1 MLSELARHH
10 AAGVFLSITTLDTEL
25 RKVMEPRTSPPA
37 ARLAAIRELAAAG
50 IPVGVNVAPI
60 IPGLTDHEMPA
71 ILKAAAEAGATS
83 AGYTVVRLPYAVAPL
98 FEKWLETHF
107 PDRKEKVL
115 NRLRAMRGGKLYDAQ
130 WGKRF
135 SGEGIFAEQIAQ
147 MFEVARRKA
156 GIQKRQAANFPR
168 RHFVVQAARNF
179 RYSPD
184 VQTLVEDF
192 LQYLRHER
200 GQSDNTAKTYAALLG
215 KFTAWAAKQNL
226 TDWKSVE
233 LKHLMAFLQHERARP
248 LADEPEESTKRLS
261 GESVYLEIAALR
273 AFYKFAENEK
283 FLPANIAENL
293 SLPRRWKRLPKALS
307 NDEIAKLLA
316 PETPETPENL
326 CDQAILELAYASGL
340 RLSELKN
347 LRLEQ
352 LHLDAGFI
360 NVIGK
365 GNKER
370 VVPVGKKAVES
381 LNRYIEIGRPKLV
394 TAKSPANV
402 FLTKRGTPFAA
413 VTLWLHI
420 KNRVRRAGVER
431 NITPHMLRHSFA
443 THLLEHGADLRVIQE
458 LLGHANISTTEIYT
472 HVTGNRL
479 REIHRKFHPRA

>member
-1 MLSELARHH
+1 MNS
-10 AAGVFLSITTLDTEL
+10 
-25 RKVMEPRTSPPA
+25 
-37 ARLAAIRELAAAG
+37 
-50 IPVGVNVAPI
+50 
-60 IPGLTDHEMPA
+60 
-71 ILKAAAEAGATS
+71 
-83 AGYTVVRLPYAVAPL
+83 
-98 FEKWLETHF
+98 
-107 PDRKEKVL
+107 
-115 NRLRAMRGGKLYDAQ
+115 
-130 WGKRF
+130 
-135 SGEGIFAEQIAQ
+135 
-147 MFEVARRKA
+147 
-156 GIQKRQAANFPR
+156 
-168 RHFVVQAARNF
+168 
-179 RYSPD
+179 
-184 VQTLVEDF
+184 LVEDF

-215 KFTAWAAKQNL
+215 KFTAWAERQNL
-226 TDWKSVE
+226 TDWKQFE
-233 LKHLMAFLQHERARP
+233 LKHLMAFLAHERGRKASVGRP
-248 LADEPEESTKRLS
+248 SSRTEAEPKNSSRRLS

-283 FLPANIAENL
+283 ILPANPAEHL
-293 SLPRRWKRLPKALS
+293 ALPRRWKRMPKALS
-307 NDEIAKLLA
+307 NDEIKKLLA
-316 PETPETPENL
+316 PENPETPEGL

-370 VVPVGKKAVES
+370 VVPVGRTAVAA
-381 LNRYIEIGRPKLV
+381 LNCYIEIGRPKLV
-394 TAKSPANV
+394 TTKSPANV

-431 NITPHMLRHSFA
+431 NMTPHMLRHSFE